1 MIFSMLNFGSEKCL
15 VKRISFFQTD
25 VNIPSVLTENG
36 LTTLVDLVVKADL
49 ANALSG
55 AGKSF

>member
-1 MIFSMLNFGSEKCL
+1 MLNFGSEKCL